1 MDKSKAIE
9 EILKGVDHSRCVG
22 VEITNKTTV
31 TLASPGVFC
40 YSVIVTFSPVPPSIG
55 PQSRETCV
63 FVKRNFSTWGIAGV
77 FTYESDRFSFIAMF
91 SNPLDN
97 NLHKLEYGLEIFEGK
112 KNFREIELKLKYE
125 EMRSCRSRTETYVSK
140 KLGRNSTALVVTL
153 GQFKISG
160 TMSNHSKAVFKIL
173 IEEIDSPPAYSPAYN
188 APQSLFQKPKQ

>member
-1 MDKSKAIE
+1 MEKGEAIE

-40 YSVIVTFSPVPPSIG
+40 YSGHTFSPVPPSIG
-55 PQSRETCV
+55 PQSKETCV

-77 FTYESDRFSFIAMF
+77 FAYESDRFSFIAMF

-97 NLHKLEYGLEIFEGK
+97 NLNELEYGLEIFEGK
-112 KNFREIELKLKYE
+112 KNFRENELKLKYE
-125 EMRSCRSRTETYVSK
+125 EMRISRDKKETYVSE
-140 KLGRNSTALVVTL
+140 KLGRNSTALLVKL

-173 IEEIDSPPAYSPAYN
+173 IEEIDSPPAYSPASN
-188 APQSLFQKPKQ
+188 EPKSLFQKPKQ

>member
-1 MDKSKAIE
+1 MDKSEPIE

-40 YSVIVTFSPVPPSIG
+40 YSGHDFSPVPPSIG

-91 SNPLDN
+91 SNPWDN
-97 NLHKLEYGLEIFEGK
+97 NVNELEYGLEIFEGK
-112 KNFREIELKLKYE
+112 KSFRENDLKSKYE
-125 EMRSCRSRTETYVSK
+125 EMRSCRDRTETYVSK
-140 KLGRNSTALVVTL
+140 KLGRNSTALVVKL

-160 TMSNHSKAVFKIL
+160 TMSNHSKAIFKIV
-173 IEEIDSPPAYSPAYN
+173 IEEIDSPPT
-188 APQSLFQKPKQ
+188 